1 MPIVDRLELAN
12 DHFDSAWIVGFCV
25 ALENRYALDTNR
37 VQFRLDGFAEQAIKL
52 DRDEL
57 MNAHQL
63 VDR

>member
-1 MPIVDRLELAN
+1 
-12 DHFDSAWIVGFCV
+12 
-25 ALENRYALDTNR
+25 
-37 VQFRLDGFAEQAIKL
+37 LDGFAEQAIKL